1 MTDHAAPS
9 TTTPAPSLID
19 RLKRFGTLRAS
30 GLIWVLLLM
39 VIVAAVYKPTFIN
52 PSNLVSV
59 ARQTALFGIVA
70 IGMTMVILTAGI
82 DLSVGSVVAVA
93 GVVCATMLDAGLP
106 VWSVVIAGLAI
117 GATLGSI
124 NGAVIVFGR
133 VPPFIMTLGMMVI
146 GRGLAMTI
154 SGGHPVHF
162 REAAESFSWLG
173 QGFLLGLP
181 VPVWVFMLVAGV
193 ALFVLRYTAF
203 GRTIYAVGSNPEA
216 ARLSGIN
223 VGATIFSVYA
233 ISGFLAGLTAL
244 IMISRLTVGEPVLA
258 TGLELEAIAMTVI
271 GGTSLFGGEG
281 GVIGTIL
288 GAAIVTVL
296 ANMLNL
302 FGVSPFTQQIVN
314 GVLLVAAVLF
324 ETYRRNRNSAK

>member
-1 MTDHAAPS
+1 MTDHAARS
-9 TTTPAPSLID
+9 TTTSAPGLIG

-39 VIVAAVYKPTFIN
+39 VIVAAIYKPTFIN

-106 VWSVVIAGLAI
+106 IWSVVIAGLAI
-117 GATLGSI
+117 GATLGAI
-124 NGAVIVFGR
+124 NGAVIVIGR

-154 SGGHPVHF
+154 SSGHPVHF

-223 VGATIFSVYA
+223 VGATIFSVYL

-302 FGVSPFTQQIVN
+302 FGVSPFTQQIVK
-314 GVLLVAAVLF
+314 GFIIVAAVLF